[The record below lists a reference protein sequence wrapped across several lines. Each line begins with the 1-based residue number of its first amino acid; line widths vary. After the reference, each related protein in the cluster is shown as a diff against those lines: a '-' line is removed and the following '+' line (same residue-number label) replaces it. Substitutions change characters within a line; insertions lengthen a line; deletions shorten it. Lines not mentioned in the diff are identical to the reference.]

1 MSAMYITIG
10 VKHFSDPTYFVNI
23 TPPFVPFKEG
33 AVYITGII
41 EILAGVLILFKRS
54 RAQGAYLLIFL
65 LIIVFPANIYLYISE
80 LPRDLLGI
88 TQNQALMRLPFQI
101 PLLIL
106 AYWHSQSNSPAWLT
120 RLSFIVFLPTII
132 YFISL

>member
-1 MSAMYITIG
+1 MYISIG
-10 VKHFSDPTYFVNI
+10 VKHFSDPIYFVNI

-88 TQNQALMRLPFQI
+88 TKNQALMRLPFQI

>member
-1 MSAMYITIG
+1 MYITIG
-10 VKHFSDPTYFVNI
+10 VKHFSDPIYFVNI

-88 TQNQALMRLPFQI
+88 TKNQALMRLPFQI

>member
-10 VKHFSDPTYFVNI
+10 VKHFSDPIYFVNI

-33 AVYITGII
+33 AVYITGVV
-41 EILAGVLILFKRS
+41 EILAGVMILFKRS
-54 RAQGAYLLIFL
+54 RTQGAYLLIFL

-88 TQNQALMRLPFQI
+88 TKNQALMRLPFQI

>member
-10 VKHFSDPTYFVNI
+10 VKHFSDPIYFVNI

-41 EILAGVLILFKRS
+41 EILAGVMILFKRS

-88 TQNQALMRLPFQI
+88 TKNQALMRLPFQI

-106 AYWHSQSNSPAWLT
+106 AYWHSQSNPPVWLT

-132 YFISL
+132 YFTSL

>member
-10 VKHFSDPTYFVNI
+10 VKHFSDPIYFVNI

-41 EILAGVLILFKRS
+41 EILAGVMILFKRS

-88 TQNQALMRLPFQI
+88 TKNQALMRLPFQI

-132 YFISL
+132 YFTSL

>member
-10 VKHFSDPTYFVNI
+10 VKHFSDPIYFVNI

-41 EILAGVLILFKRS
+41 EILAGVMILFKRS

-88 TQNQALMRLPFQI
+88 AKNQALMRLPFQI

>member
-1 MSAMYITIG
+1 MYITIG
-10 VKHFSDPTYFVNI
+10 VKHFSDPIYFVNI

-41 EILAGVLILFKRS
+41 EILAGVMILFKRS

-88 TQNQALMRLPFQI
+88 TKNQALMRLPFQI

>member
-10 VKHFSDPTYFVNI
+10 VKHFSDPIYFVNI

-88 TQNQALMRLPFQI
+88 TKNQALMRLPFQI

>member
-1 MSAMYITIG
+1 MYITIG
-10 VKHFSDPTYFVNI
+10 VKHFSDPIYFVNI

-41 EILAGVLILFKRS
+41 EILAGVMVLFKIS

-88 TQNQALMRLPFQI
+88 TKNQALMRLPFQI

>member
-10 VKHFSDPTYFVNI
+10 VKHFSDPIYFVNI
-23 TPPFVPFKEG
+23 TPPFVSFKEG

-41 EILAGVLILFKRS
+41 EILAGVMILFKRS

-88 TQNQALMRLPFQI
+88 AKNQALMRLPFQI

>member
-10 VKHFSDPTYFVNI
+10 VKHFSDPIYFVNI

-41 EILAGVLILFKRS
+41 EILAGVMILFKRS

-88 TQNQALMRLPFQI
+88 TKNQALLRLPFQI

-132 YFISL
+132 YFTSL

>member
-10 VKHFSDPTYFVNI
+10 VKHFSDPIYFVNI

-41 EILAGVLILFKRS
+41 EILAGVMILFKRS

-88 TQNQALMRLPFQI
+88 TKNQALMRLPFQI

-120 RLSFIVFLPTII
+120 RLSFIVFLPTIV

>member
-10 VKHFSDPTYFVNI
+10 VKHFSDPIYFVNI

-41 EILAGVLILFKRS
+41 EILAGVMILFKRS

-88 TQNQALMRLPFQI
+88 TKNQALMRLPFQI

>member
-10 VKHFSDPTYFVNI
+10 VKHFSDPIYFVNI

-41 EILAGVLILFKRS
+41 EILAGVMILFKRS

-65 LIIVFPANIYLYISE
+65 LIIVFPANIYLYFSE

-88 TQNQALMRLPFQI
+88 TKNQALMRLPFQI

>member
-10 VKHFSDPTYFVNI
+10 VKHFSDSTYLVNI

-33 AVYITGII
+33 AVYITGVI

-54 RAQGAYLLIFL
+54 RTQGAYLLIFL

-88 TQNQALMRLPFQI
+88 TQNQALIRLPFQI

-106 AYWHSQSNSPAWLT
+106 AYWHSQSNPPVWLT
-120 RLSFIVFLPTII
+120 SLSFIVFLPTII
-132 YFISL
+132 YFTSL